1 MNKLLKAKS
10 ARAYESGGIA
20 FVGCILLGAG
30 IGWLFRT
37 EWLVPGMI
45 IGMGTGFITMAI
57 MGHRQ
62 K

>member
-1 MNKLLKAKS
+1 MAKFLNGKGN
-10 ARAYESGGIA
+10 RAYESGGIA

-30 IGWLFRT
+30 IAWLFRT

-45 IGMGTGFITMAI
+45 IGLGTGFIIMAV